1 MKGGLIDKII
11 WKENNSK
18 HSQNVNVLNDMWQF
32 FHLAY
37 IDYSLNS
44 YLNCELQNHS
54 NIWMFFQHDT
64 ILKGQQKISE
74 SLGAPSV
81 LLNKYFGML
90 HQKE

>member
-1 MKGGLIDKII
+1 
-11 WKENNSK
+11 
-18 HSQNVNVLNDMWQF
+18 
-32 FHLAY
+32 
-37 IDYSLNS
+37 
-44 YLNCELQNHS
+44 
-54 NIWMFFQHDT
+54 MFFQHDT